1 MPGGNAGTI
10 AHKLEV
16 LRSHCEAVGR
26 DYDEIV
32 KSWSL
37 ELVAIAE
44 TEQEA
49 QRLAEASPFNSPNAI
64 VGTPAQV
71 SGQLQACVDLGL
83 EYFMVRLAD
92 FPNTAG
98 IELFAE
104 AVVPQFG

>member
-1 MPGGNAGTI
+1 
-10 AHKLEV
+10 
-16 LRSHCEAVGR
+16 VGR
-26 DYDEIV
+26 NYDEIV

-71 SGQLQACVDLGL
+71 TEQLRVYLELGI

-92 FPNTAG
+92 FPNSAG